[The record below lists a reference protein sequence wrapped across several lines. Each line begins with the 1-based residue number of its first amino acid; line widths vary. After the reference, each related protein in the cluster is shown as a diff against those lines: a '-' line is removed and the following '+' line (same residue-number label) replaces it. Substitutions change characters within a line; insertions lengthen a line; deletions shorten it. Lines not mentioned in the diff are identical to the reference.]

1 MEIHITWSRGFQ
13 TDLPLDTACC
23 SSPCWWQGWQL
34 ELLALTVARAPD
46 SNGGCQHWLCTRPM
60 SHPTSCSSAA
70 HQPSPSTGITT
81 ISFLIFPQPC
91 CISSSSSYPPFTDDQ
106 HWQELALVAEAV
118 WQLANRYQP
127 HSWAPFFA
135 TQRSVSTSSITQAA
149 ESSCQENY
157 GLKQPTTSE
166 KKKKRCLKCQYICKI
181 LGSVETFKW
190 ILNAQLSMAC
200 SLQGIILCWM
210 SSPFSSWPS
219 LNFCFLTKSLCILH
233 LSKMDRNTGLC
244 HSLNLHVIPL
254 QSLKIFFLWYLFIL
268 LCCISN

>member
-70 HQPSPSTGITT
+70 HQPSPGTGITT

-127 HSWAPFFA
+127 HSWAPFFV
-135 TQRSVSTSSITQAA
+135 TQRSVNTSSITQAA
-149 ESSCQENY
+149 ESSCPGKLWIKATNHFR
-157 GLKQPTTSE
+157 
-166 KKKKRCLKCQYICKI
+166 KKKKKVSEM
-181 LGSVETFKW
+181 SVHLQNFGFCR
-190 ILNAQLSMAC
+190 NFSMNFEC
-200 SLQGIILCWM
+200 SAVHGL
-210 SSPFSSWPS
+210 
-219 LNFCFLTKSLCILH
+219 FLASH
-233 LSKMDRNTGLC
+233 NT
-244 HSLNLHVIPL
+244 
-254 QSLKIFFLWYLFIL
+254 
-268 LCCISN
+268 